1 MPKVIQDKILKQEKN
16 LQNNINES
24 HKNEQTSK
32 FLQKS
37 TKKQKNDLLLFK
49 NSISRMKNEV
59 NDCIET
65 ARSGLKFN
73 HFNNW

>member
-1 MPKVIQDKILKQEKN
+1 MPKIIQDKILKQEKN

-49 NSISRMKNEV
+49 NSFSRMKKEV

-65 ARSGLKFN
+65 TRSSLKFN